1 MFNHENINQYLNE
14 DQKFP
19 YCTGCG
25 HTMINKAV
33 AAAFA
38 KSGLKPT
45 QINLVS
51 DIGCVGLVDK
61 MFLTNTIHTTHGRST
76 AFATGVQLADEILFN
91 NNYSRSIKLPDARL
105 SNPKKRSLLS
115 VNEHFEDES
124 NAADGALENG
134 CALNVVMIGDGGA
147 TIGLLH
153 LVEAARM
160 NANITVVLHN
170 NFVYGMTGGQNSG
183 LTPENF
189 RTATTLSG
197 SLVPN
202 IHIAKLLEASH
213 AGFIARKLATDRDLD
228 DVLLEAFNYDGF
240 ALVEIVELCTGY
252 ATKWNPLSKKD
263 IEVILEN
270 SDQEERGVLIKKDT
284 ASFAKKY
291 TKSFKAKD
299 DYRRLPLIEVQV
311 ETKEKVDLKLILA
324 GSAGEGVQFA
334 SSTLA
339 KSLVKQSLNISQKND
354 NPVTIGT
361 GYSISEVKVSD
372 EEIYY
377 SAIDSADYILIS
389 SLDGFNRIQKE
400 IKSSST
406 VIIDSEVYT
415 EEVKKQLHTLGSK
428 ILSIEARSKLK
439 DKRLGIFKLIAELFC
454 QEPNLNKEL
463 LIETI
468 KGTKKIDEEIV
479 AELILG

>member
-1 MFNHENINQYLNE
+1 MFNHENLSLYLNE
-14 DQKFP
+14 NKEFP
-19 YCTGCG
+19 YCVGCG

-45 QINLVS
+45 EINLIS

-76 AFATGVQLADEILFN
+76 AFATGLQLADEVLFDN
-91 NNYSRSIKLPDARL
+91 KAI
-105 SNPKKRSLLS
+105 
-115 VNEHFEDES
+115 
-124 NAADGALENG
+124 NA
-134 CALNVVMIGDGGA
+134 VMIGDGGA

-153 LVEAARM
+153 LVEAAKM

-197 SLVPN
+197 TLVPN
-202 IHIAKLLEASH
+202 IHIAKLLEAAH

-228 DVLLEAFNYDGF
+228 DVLLEAFQYDGF

-263 IEVILEN
+263 IEIILEN
-270 SDQEERGVLIKKDT
+270 TDQEERGVIVKKDVK
-284 ASFAKKY
+284 SFAKKY
-291 TKSFKAKD
+291 QEAFNAKD
-299 DYRRLPLIEVQV
+299 DYRKPAIIKANFEN
-311 ETKEKVDLKLILA
+311 KNDVDLKIILS

-361 GYSISEVKVSD
+361 GYSVSELKVSS
-372 EEIYY
+372 EEILY

-389 SLDGFNRIQKE
+389 TQDGFNRI
-400 IKSSST
+400 IG
-406 VIIDSEVYT
+406 
-415 EEVKKQLHTLGSK
+415 EVKKDTTIIIDTSVLDEVKQKHLEKIGSK
-428 ILSIEARSKLK
+428 ILQFDYRSKLK
-439 DKRLGIFKLIAELFC
+439 DKRLTNFKLIDELYKL
-454 QEPNLNKEL
+454 EPSLNKNL
-463 LIETI
+463 LLETMNETG
-468 KGTKKIDEEIV
+468 KATDEMLASISV
-479 AELILG
+479 

>member
-1 MFNHENINQYLNE
+1 MFNHENINLYLNE
-14 DQKFP
+14 DKEFP
-19 YCTGCG
+19 YCVGCG

-33 AAAFA
+33 ASAMA
-38 KSGLKPT
+38 KSGLKAT
-45 QINLVS
+45 QINLIS

-76 AFATGVQLADEILFN
+76 AFATGIQLADEILFQTKK
-91 NNYSRSIKLPDARL
+91 SPTAKSSDARL
-105 SNPKKRSLLS
+105 ANSKKHSLLD
-115 VNEHFEDES
+115 VNEHFEDER
-124 NAADGALENG
+124 NVADGVLQSG

-197 SLVPN
+197 SIVPN
-202 IHIAKLLEASH
+202 IHIAKLLEAAH

-228 DVLLEAFNYDGF
+228 DVLLEAYNYDGF
-240 ALVEIVELCTGY
+240 ALVEIIELCTGY

-263 IEVILEN
+263 IEIILEN
-270 SDQEERGVLIKKDT
+270 TDQEERGVIVKKDSK
-284 ASFAKKY
+284 SFAKRY
-291 TKSFKAKD
+291 SEAYKAKD
-299 DYRRLPLIEVQV
+299 DYRRPASVKAKFQ
-311 ETKEKVDLKLILA
+311 TKEAIDLNIIIS
-324 GSAGEGVQFA
+324 GTAGEGVQFTA
-334 SSTLA
+334 STFA

-361 GYSISEVKVSD
+361 GYSVSELKVSS

-389 SLDGFNRIQKE
+389 TQDGFHRIISE
-400 IKSSST
+400 IKKETT
-406 VIIDSEVYT
+406 VIIDSSVYT
-415 EEVKKQLHTLGSK
+415 DENKQRLEKIGSK
-428 ILSIEARSKLK
+428 VMSFDYRSQLK
-439 DKRLGIFKLIAELFC
+439 DKRLTNFKLIDELYKL
-454 QEPNLNKEL
+454 EPLLNKEL
-463 LIETI
+463 LLETI
-468 KGTKKIDEEIV
+468 NETGKASEEMLASISV
-479 AELILG
+479 